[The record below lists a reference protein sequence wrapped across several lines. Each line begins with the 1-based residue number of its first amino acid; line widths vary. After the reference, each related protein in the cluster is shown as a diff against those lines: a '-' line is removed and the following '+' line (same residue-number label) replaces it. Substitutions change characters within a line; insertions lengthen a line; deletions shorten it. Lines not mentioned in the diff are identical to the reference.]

1 MRTLVAGGAGFV
13 GSHLVDLLVARGDQV
28 VVLDNLLTGRRTNL
42 RHHPPDRVAF
52 VRSDAESAPDGR
64 YDRIYH
70 LASPASP
77 EAYGRH
83 QVATLMANSAGTK
96 RLLDLAER
104 CDARFLL
111 ASTSEVYGDP
121 LTHPQAETYWGN
133 VDPIGPRSMYDE
145 AKRFAEALAVAYV
158 RERGTDAR
166 IVRIFNSYGPRME
179 PNDGRMPSAFIAA
192 AIRRQPLLVHGDG
205 TQTRSLCY
213 VTDTVAGIVAA
224 MERGRP
230 GEAYNVGRA
239 DEIPVRDF
247 ARLVVREVGT
257 DAPIAFVAGRPQDIQ
272 RRCPDQAKSESELG
286 WWPKTALDVGLRS
299 TIAWYRDLLTPST
312 SVEQTIPA
320 IPAVPAAVRDQD
332 KARL

>member
-239 DEIPVRDF
+239 DEITVRDF

>member
-145 AKRFAEALAVAYV
+145 AKRFAEALVVAYV

-239 DEIPVRDF
+239 DEITVRDF

-299 TIAWYRDLLTPST
+299 TIAWYRELLTPST